1 MFVLFFFET
10 ALLIGLEYLPMI
22 SVLQRWNIYVAAIS
36 ILAAFILAAGIG
48 TFASGNGGDLKL
60 GPFPKG
66 MPVNLISNI
75 DPQASTTDIVKAF
88 DALLTYF
95 RDYRSSSEENRAGLT
110 EFEHRVAPL
119 FMKISKCPDFGLDK
133 GHDLEFM
140 RTFTNSEKASLIE
153 LLKTF

>member
-1 MFVLFFFET
+1 
-10 ALLIGLEYLPMI
+10 MI
-22 SVLQRWNIYVAAIS
+22 SVLQRWSIYIAAVS

-75 DPQASTTDIVKAF
+75 DPQASTKDIVKAF
-88 DALLTYF
+88 DALLAYF
-95 RDYRSSSEENRAGLT
+95 RAYRLAREENRAGLA

-119 FMKISKCPDFGLDK
+119 FMKISKCPDFALDK

-140 RTFTNSEKASLIE
+140 QTFTNSEKESLID
-153 LLKTF
+153 LLRTF